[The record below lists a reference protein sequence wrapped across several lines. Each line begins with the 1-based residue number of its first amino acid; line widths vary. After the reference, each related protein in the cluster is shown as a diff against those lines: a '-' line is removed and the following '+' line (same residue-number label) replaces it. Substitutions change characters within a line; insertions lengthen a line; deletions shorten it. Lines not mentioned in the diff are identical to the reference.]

1 MCSLRIGHSAQQ
13 YPEQRNII
21 GKVSGADYK
30 LCRDYYSL
38 ASSLLSLTHLRGA
51 PEWVADRPFRFQ
63 DFGLNQVDCL
73 HFFNGVNYSRTPWV
87 ATFETFIPRFIEVLR
102 NHSRHPE
109 RLQSSPRTKKAIE
122 CLASDSCIGLFALSN
137 SAYDLQA
144 SFLELFPDQ
153 RTPILD
159 KTEVLH
165 PPQTVATGSIGQLSY
180 PFEQG
185 REIRFMLVGHHF
197 FRKGGQEI
205 LRAFQSVRKST
216 GAALSLCVV
225 SALRSDQYAARADEK
240 DILRVR
246 EFISAN
252 NDWIEHYPSLP
263 SSEVLRKMAECD
275 VGLLPSY
282 AETYGY
288 SVLELQSHGRPVITT
303 DVRAFPEI
311 NSNHCGWLLNVP
323 KREVGGEA
331 YFQTAEDRERL
342 SNAIEKG
349 LVRVLQDIIKNPS
362 QIREKGE
369 KALKR
374 IRNQHDPDNF
384 GKMLETVYRKAL

>member
-1 MCSLRIGHSAQQ
+1 M
-13 YPEQRNII
+13 
-21 GKVSGADYK
+21 
-30 LCRDYYSL
+30 
-38 ASSLLSLTHLRGA
+38 
-51 PEWVADRPFRFQ
+51 ADRPFRFQ
-63 DFGLNQVDCL
+63 DFGLNRVDCL
-73 HFFNGVNYSRTPWV
+73 HLFNGVNYSRTPWV

-102 NHSRHPE
+102 NHSSHPE

-137 SAYDLQA
+137 SAYELQA
-144 SFLELFPDQ
+144 GFLKLFPDQ
-153 RTPILD
+153 RSRILD

-165 PPQTVATGSIGQLSY
+165 PPQTVATGNIGQLSY

-205 LRAFQSVRKST
+205 LRAFQSVRNLT

-240 DILRVR
+240 DIVRVR

-252 NDWIEHYPSLP
+252 NDWIEYHPSLP
-263 SSEVLRKMAECD
+263 SSEVLIKMAECD

-323 KREVGGEA
+323 KREIGGEA

-342 SNAIEKG
+342 SNAIEQG
-349 LVRVLQDIIKNPS
+349 LMRVLQDIIDNPS

-369 KALKR
+369 RALKR

-384 GKMLETVYRKAL
+384 GKTLETVYRKAL

>member
-1 MCSLRIGHSAQQ
+1 MGPLRIGHSAQQ

-21 GKVSGADYK
+21 GKVAGADYK

-38 ASSLLSLTHLRGA
+38 ASSLLSLTHLKGTSGS
-51 PEWVADRPFRFQ
+51 VADRPFKFQ
-63 DFGLNQVDCL
+63 DFGLNRVDCMHL
-73 HFFNGVNYSRTPWV
+73 FNGVSYSRTPWV

-102 NHSRHPE
+102 NHSSHPE
-109 RLQSSPRTKKAIE
+109 RLQSSPFIKRAIE
-122 CLASDSCIGLFALSN
+122 SLVSDSCIGLFALSK
-137 SAYDLQA
+137 SAYELQA
-144 SFLELFPDQ
+144 GFLELFPDQ
-153 RTPILD
+153 RTRILD

-165 PPQTVATGSIGQLSY
+165 PPQTVSTRSFGQLSY

-205 LRAFQSVRKST
+205 LRAFQSVRNST

-240 DILRVR
+240 DTLQVR

-252 NDWIEHYPSLP
+252 NDWIDYYPSLP
-263 SSEVLRKMAECD
+263 SFEVLEKMAECD

-323 KREVGGEA
+323 KRQLGGEA
-331 YFQTAEDRERL
+331 YFRTPEEREML
-342 SNAIEKG
+342 SRAIEEG
-349 LVRVLQDIIKNPS
+349 LVRVLEDIIEKPS

-374 IRNQHDPDNF
+374 ILDHHDPENF
-384 GKMLETVYRKAL
+384 GKTLETVYRKAL

>member
-1 MCSLRIGHSAQQ
+1 M
-13 YPEQRNII
+13 
-21 GKVSGADYK
+21 
-30 LCRDYYSL
+30 
-38 ASSLLSLTHLRGA
+38 
-51 PEWVADRPFRFQ
+51 
-63 DFGLNQVDCL
+63 
-73 HFFNGVNYSRTPWV
+73 
-87 ATFETFIPRFIEVLR
+87 
-102 NHSRHPE
+102 
-109 RLQSSPRTKKAIE
+109 
-122 CLASDSCIGLFALSN
+122 
-137 SAYDLQA
+137 
-144 SFLELFPDQ
+144 
-153 RTPILD
+153 
-159 KTEVLH
+159 
-165 PPQTVATGSIGQLSY
+165 
-180 PFEQG
+180 
-185 REIRFMLVGHHF
+185 
-197 FRKGGQEI
+197 
-205 LRAFQSVRKST
+205 
-216 GAALSLCVV
+216 V

-240 DILRVR
+240 DILRAR

-288 SVLELQSHGRPVITT
+288 SILELQSHGRPVITT

-323 KREVGGEA
+323 KREIGGEA

-384 GKMLETVYRKAL
+384 GKTLETVYRKAL